1 MTYET
6 IRYEAADEVATITL
20 DRPAKMNA
28 YTTQMGVE
36 IAEAMLRADAESD
49 VRVIVMTGAGDRA
62 FCAGADMGMFAQDIK
77 SREAHEAHDQPREAN
92 AGESSQQRR
101 AGIGLPFIMRNLSK
115 PTIAAI
121 NGFALGVGCTM
132 TLLCDVR
139 IASDNAKMGVIFPRV
154 GLMSELGSS
163 YLLPRLIGLSRT
175 AEMMLTGRQYTA
187 PECLAMGLVSRVAPQ
202 GGLATA
208 TRELA
213 GEMLQCSPTSL
224 AYTRKAIY
232 SGLDGT
238 LETAMQFEGFALE
251 KCYVSPEHKE
261 YVTAFLAKRKPDFR
275 GLKRR

>member
-1 MTYET
+1 MDYET
-6 IRYEAADEVATITL
+6 LLYDAADEIATVTL
-20 DRPAKMNA
+20 NRPAKMNA
-28 YTTQMGVE
+28 YTTTMGAE
-36 IAEAMLRADAESD
+36 ITDAMLRADAD
-49 VRVIVMTGAGDRA
+49 DNVRVVIMTGAGDRA
-62 FCAGADMGMFAQDIK
+62 FCAGADMSMFASDIK
-77 SREAHEAHDQPREAN
+77 TREAKDKPEPTE
-92 AGESSQQRR
+92 RR
-101 AGIGLPFIMRNLSK
+101 ARAVVSLPQVMRNLSK

-121 NGFALGVGCTM
+121 NGYALGVGCTIP
-132 TLLCDVR
+132 LLFDVR

-163 YLLPRLIGLSRT
+163 YLMPRLIGLSRT

-187 PECLAMGLVSRVAPQ
+187 QECLAMGLVSRVAPQ
-202 GGLATA
+202 GGLVAATK
-208 TRELA
+208 ELA

-238 LETAMQFEGFALE
+238 LETAMAFEGFALE

>member
-1 MTYET
+1 MAYET
-6 IRYEAADEVATITL
+6 IRYEAAEEIATVTL

-36 IAEAMLRADAESD
+36 IAEAMLRADADGD

-77 SREAHEAHDQPREAN
+77 SREGGAADDKPREAKDS
-92 AGESSQQRR
+92 ETSQQRR
-101 AGIGLPFIMRNLSK
+101 AGVGLPFIMRNLSK

-132 TLLCDVR
+132 TLLFDVR

-163 YLLPRLIGLSRT
+163 YLMPRLIGLSRT

-187 PECLAMGLVSRVAPQ
+187 QECLAMGLVSRVAPQ
-202 GGLATA
+202 GGLVAATK
-208 TRELA
+208 ELA

-238 LETAMQFEGFALE
+238 LETAMAFEGFALE